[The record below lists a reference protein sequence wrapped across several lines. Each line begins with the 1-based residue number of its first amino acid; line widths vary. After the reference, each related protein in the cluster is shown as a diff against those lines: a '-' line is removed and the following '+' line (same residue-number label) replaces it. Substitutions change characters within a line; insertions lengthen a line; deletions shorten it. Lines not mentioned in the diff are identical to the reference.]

1 MGCRRSERYRNAH
14 SEHGYSR
21 RRLYRDP
28 ANGWL
33 AGVCAGVADYLG
45 VSRGF
50 VRLVVFVLAFPF
62 TLTMVG
68 IYLIM
73 AIMLERRPQSLYGD
87 AAEEQFWR
95 SVRIEPSRTT
105 GDLAHKFEAI
115 ERRLRDAE
123 ARVTSSTFRLRRAFR
138 DLENGQTSP

>member
-1 MGCRRSERYRNAH
+1 MGCRRRDQWKHER
-14 SEHGYSR
+14 SEHAYSR

-28 ANGWL
+28 SNGWL
-33 AGVCAGVADYLG
+33 AGVCAGVSDYLG
-45 VSRGF
+45 ISRGF
-50 VRLVVFVLAFPF
+50 VRLVLFLLAFPF
-62 TLTMVG
+62 TLTVVG
-68 IYLIM
+68 IYVIL
-73 AIMLERRPQSLYGD
+73 AIVLKRRPQSLYGD

-95 SVRIEPSRTT
+95 SVRVEPSRTT

-138 DLENGQTSP
+138 DLENGGRAV

>member
-1 MGCRRSERYRNAH
+1 MECRRGERWRQARSERGH
-14 SEHGYSR
+14 SR

-33 AGVCAGVADYLG
+33 AGVCAGVSDYLG
-45 VSRGF
+45 ISRGF
-50 VRLVVFVLAFPF
+50 IRLAVIALAFPF

-68 IYLIM
+68 IYVIM
-73 AIMLERRPQSLYGD
+73 AIVLERRPQSLYGD

-95 SVRIEPSRTT
+95 SVRVEPSRTT

-138 DLENGQTSP
+138 DLENGHNAT